1 MPLQLITV
9 HPLNP
14 GNYSHEP
21 EGRDMLARL
30 ARVLAG
36 CLALAACVP
45 VADHGLVA
53 EKAGPGATPAVEAEA
68 AAEVEVNGGGRR

>member
-1 MPLQLITV
+1 
-9 HPLNP
+9 
-14 GNYSHEP
+14 
-21 EGRDMLARL
+21 MLARL

-53 EKAGPGATPAVEAEA
+53 EKADPGATP
-68 AAEVEVNGGGRR
+68 AAEVEVNGGGDGDAGVPHL